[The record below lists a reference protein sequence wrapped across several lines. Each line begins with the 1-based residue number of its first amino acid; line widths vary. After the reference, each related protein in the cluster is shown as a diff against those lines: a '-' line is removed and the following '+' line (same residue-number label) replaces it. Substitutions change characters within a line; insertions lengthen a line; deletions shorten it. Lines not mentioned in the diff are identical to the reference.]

1 MTSHIH
7 GEGGHDEGGH
17 GEGGHPHPHDHDH
30 HHHDHE
36 HCHSHGHD
44 HTDRLASRHDHVFL
58 GRDHQRNERRTWAV
72 IAVTTVMM
80 VVEIAAGHLFGS
92 MALTAD
98 GWHMATHAGAILV
111 SALAYSLA
119 RRHAGNAH
127 FTFGTG
133 KFGDLAAFSS
143 AIFLGLVAVIIAWES
158 LWRIVDPVP
167 INFFEAIV
175 IAVVGLAVNLVCALL
190 LQESHHHGHGHSHG
204 HGHHSHHGD
213 HAHASGHHG
222 GDRNLRAAYIHVL
235 ADALTSVMAIGAL
248 LLGSFFGWLWLDPLI
263 GIAGALVI
271 GSWAFGLM
279 RDSAMVLLDHVPEAE
294 DLPGKIRRTIEA
306 EGVAISDLHVWQLGP
321 GHHGAIVSLVA
332 SDPQPSAWY
341 REKLS
346 HITALSH
353 VTVEVE
359 RAKAA

>member
-1 MTSHIH
+1 MTHDPTSH
-7 GEGGHDEGGH
+7 GH
-17 GEGGHPHPHDHDH
+17 GSHGHGDHPHPPGNR
-30 HHHDHE
+30 
-36 HCHSHGHD
+36 HS
-44 HTDRLASRHDHVFL
+44 HVFL

-72 IAVTTVMM
+72 IGVTTVMM
-80 VVEIAAGHLFGS
+80 VVEIVAGNLFGS

-98 GWHMATHAGAILV
+98 GWHMATHAGAIFV

-119 RRHAGNAH
+119 RRHADNSG

-158 LWRIVDPVP
+158 LWRVFQPVA
-167 INFFEAIV
+167 INFSEAIV
-175 IAVVGLAVNLVCALL
+175 IAIIGLAVNLVCALL
-190 LQESHHHGHGHSHG
+190 LQEDHHHGHKHAHD
-204 HGHHSHHGD
+204 HGHHEHGH
-213 HAHASGHHG
+213 HAHSEASGSHG
-222 GDRNLRAAYIHVL
+222 GRDRNLRAAYIHVL
-235 ADALTSVMAIGAL
+235 ADALTSVMAIAAL

-263 GIAGALVI
+263 GVVGALVI

-279 RDSAMVLLDHVPEAE
+279 RDSGMVLLDHVSEGE
-294 DLPGKIRRTIEA
+294 DLSGNIRRVIEA
-306 EGVAISDLHVWQLGP
+306 EGADIADLHVWQLGP

-332 SDPQPSAWY
+332 HEPQSPAWY

-346 HITALSH
+346 QIAALSH

-359 RAKAA
+359 RAEAA